1 MSISIIRMVPAAI
14 LIVLGILIMTVQVWG
29 VFRLHY
35 VLNRIHAAA
44 MGDSLGIFLI
54 VLGLMVLY
62 GISFSSLKLMF
73 VLLLFWSA
81 SPVCSHLIG
90 KLETFIYKDL
100 AEECELPEDES
111 FQQNL
116 VLPRE
121 VSFLGDG
128 LAAGD
133 ETFLKDA
140 VRRREQDM
148 EGQDV

>member
-1 MSISIIRMVPAAI
+1 MNISIIRMIPAAI
-14 LIVLGILIMTVQVWG
+14 FIVLGILIMIIQVWG

-54 VLGLMVLY
+54 LLGLMILY
-62 GISFSSLKLMF
+62 GISFSSLKLVF
-73 VLLLFWSA
+73 VLVLFWGA

-90 KLETFIYKDL
+90 KLETFIYEGLEK
-100 AEECELPEDES
+100 ECELPEDES

-121 VSFLGDG
+121 AAFLEDAALAEREVPSKDG
-128 LAAGD
+128 IHHQ
-133 ETFLKDA
+133 E
-140 VRRREQDM
+140 RNR
-148 EGQDV
+148 EGQE